1 MRYTLLILIGL
12 LVASCTT
19 STKQRPGGKRRTTNS
34 APYELLLVCDKAW
47 LETSDGSILKDMVYT
62 EIPALPA
69 PESNFKVISINP
81 EGFSKTFQGFANIIV
96 AEFGSQYKKAEV
108 RTANDLYAH
117 PQRVVYLTAPDSRS
131 LAQLAAE
138 RGSQIINTFV
148 ASELERER
156 DVLKQSHSSVVL
168 NAVNE
173 MFGFK
178 LYAPASIDAV
188 KKGKDFVWASSDAE
202 DNRLNICVYTLPF
215 NDGTMFGLSQFIEMR
230 DSVMKINIEGE
241 RPGQYMT
248 TNAPSVIVDAIE
260 VDGNPVFEAR
270 GLWEMEGDMMGGPF
284 VSHVR
289 FDSESQKIIITEGFV
304 FAPEKKKRPYIRE
317 LEAALQTLKI
327 E

>member
-1 MRYTLLILIGL
+1 MKVKGRH
-12 LVASCTT
+12 
-19 STKQRPGGKRRTTNS
+19 RR
-34 APYELLLVCDKAW
+34 A
-47 LETSDGSILKDMVYT
+47 
-62 EIPALPA
+62 
-69 PESNFKVISINP
+69 
-81 EGFSKTFQGFANIIV
+81 
-96 AEFGSQYKKAEV
+96 
-108 RTANDLYAH
+108 
-117 PQRVVYLTAPDSRS
+117 
-131 LAQLAAE
+131 
-138 RGSQIINTFV
+138 
-148 ASELERER
+148 ERER

-284 VSHVR
+284 VSLAVA
-289 FDSESQKIIITEGFV
+289 DTVQKHIVVAEAFV
-304 FAPEKKKRPYIRE
+304 YAPSREKRNLLRQT
-317 LEAALQTLKI
+317 EAALQTLRTAP
-327 E
+327 